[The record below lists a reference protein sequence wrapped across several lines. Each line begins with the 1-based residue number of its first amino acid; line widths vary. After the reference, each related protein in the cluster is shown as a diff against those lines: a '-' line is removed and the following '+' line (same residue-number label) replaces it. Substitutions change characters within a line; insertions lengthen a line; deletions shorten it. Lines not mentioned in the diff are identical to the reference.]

1 MQSSN
6 SMHYCTLPRAP
17 HRTFKKATG
26 NILCPPLLCVCVC
39 VCVCEN
45 TWGHGSLTVQIHR
58 FLKQ

>member
-39 VCVCEN
+39 VCVCCVCVCVR
-45 TWGHGSLTVQIHR
+45 THGDMGH
-58 FLKQ
+58 